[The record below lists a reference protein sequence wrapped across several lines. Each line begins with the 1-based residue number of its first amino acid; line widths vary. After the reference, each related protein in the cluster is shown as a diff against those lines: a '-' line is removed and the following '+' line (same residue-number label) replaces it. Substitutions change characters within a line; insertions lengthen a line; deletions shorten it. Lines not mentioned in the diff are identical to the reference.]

1 MEITLTMPKEN
12 KTEHSARVLIA
23 ARPDRM
29 RDSLHLVLKAVPG
42 INIIGSADNSSSALR
57 MVSEH
62 HPALV
67 LLDTNLPGEGTAS
80 VLKRIK
86 ANGSQS
92 RCLVLSGTIRQRR
105 ETQAAGADVAL
116 LKGFSTEQFLE
127 IIEALLSEQEAEGP
141 RYQ

>member
-1 MEITLTMPKEN
+1 MPKEN
-12 KTEHSARVLIA
+12 KTERGARVLIA
-23 ARPDRM
+23 ARRDRM
-29 RDSLHLVLKAVPG
+29 RDSLHLLLKAVPG

-67 LLDTNLPGEGTAS
+67 LLDTNLPGEETTG
-80 VLKRIK
+80 VLRRIK

-92 RCLVLSGTIRQRR
+92 RCLVLSGTIDQRR

-127 IIEALLSEQEAEGP
+127 TIEALLEAKGL
-141 RYQ
+141 RDQ